1 MDDHLSLLSLPLPPL
16 QELLSQCDDVFLMD
30 TLSEALGAN
39 GDRGRG
45 GGDAKISFEAFR
57 EGIHKVSEELLKDS
71 VKQSTPDSKKG

>member
-1 MDDHLSLLSLPLPPL
+1 
-16 QELLSQCDDVFLMD
+16 MD